1 MHVHLID
8 GTYELFRHY
17 FAVPKRQ
24 GPSGAEVAAAGGVLE
39 SMLGLLEGGATHV
52 GIATDRVIRSFRN
65 DLYEGY
71 KSGEG
76 VEPDLM
82 AQFPILE
89 KVLEAAGFEVLSM
102 ENEEADDGM
111 ATGAAIA
118 VADPRVEKVW
128 ICTPDKDLA
137 QCVSDPRVV
146 QFDRRQEIEYDE
158 AAVIEKFGVPPGSIP
173 DYLALTGDSA
183 DGFPGLPG
191 WGAKS
196 SATLLAYYGY
206 IEAIPDDHE
215 EWDVQVRGAAR
226 LAEALVHGRHDAR
239 LFKELATL
247 VTDAPGVTEV
257 DEWEWLGP
265 PDDAEF
271 EQVCIALDRPL
282 LAERVQRIAEA
293 RR

>member
-17 FAVPKRQ
+17 FAVPSRL
-24 GPSGAEVAAAGGVLE
+24 GPSGAEVAAAGGVLD
-39 SMLGLLEGGATHV
+39 SMLGLLEEGATHV
-52 GIATDRVIRSFRN
+52 GIATDREIRSFRN
-65 DLYEGY
+65 GMYAGY

-76 VEPDLM
+76 VEPDLLS
-82 AQFPILE
+82 QFPILE
-89 KVLEAAGFEVLSM
+89 KVLEAAGFAVFPMVEH
-102 ENEEADDGM
+102 EADDAM
-111 ATGAAIA
+111 ATAAA
-118 VADPRVEKVW
+118 VAASDSRVEKVW

-158 AAVIEKFGVPPGSIP
+158 AAVFEKFGVQPGSIP

-196 SATLLAYYGY
+196 SSTVLAYYGY
-206 IEAIPDDHE
+206 IEAIPDDPE

-226 LAEALVHGRHDAR
+226 LADALVHGRHDAR

-247 VTDAPGVTEV
+247 VTDAPGIGAV
-257 DEWEWLGP
+257 DDWEWTGP
-265 PDDAEF
+265 PDDVEL
-271 EQVCIALDRPL
+271 EQVAVALGRPQV
-282 LAERVQRIAEA
+282 AERVQRIAEA